1 MFKMKYLLLLLV
13 GTVLVSCG
21 TRVPFTNAVVE
32 EFGLDNI
39 QAIKKVQFITSTTI
53 ILEKTKKSG
62 NQSTDEDGKLVTSTS
77 KDQNRIIIPSG
88 TKCLFDSYGPNGEL
102 IVRFEVGQG
111 KILTFSMRK
120 GSNSGRFYLV
130 ANWDNGTRGGTIEYG
145 NDMYIA
151 TDSSSAAYLQVLRK
165 KLDKTK
171 RKDRV
176 VKGMKV

>member
-1 MFKMKYLLLLLV
+1 MKYLFILLV

-21 TRVPFTNAVVE
+21 TRVAFTPAVVE
-32 EFGLDNI
+32 EFGLDNL

-53 ILEKTKKSG
+53 ILEKTKQSG
-62 NQSTDEDGKLVTSTS
+62 NQTTDEDGKLITSTS

-88 TKCLFDSYGPNGEL
+88 TKCLFDSYGPNGEI

-111 KILTFSMRK
+111 KVLTFALRQ

-151 TDSSSAAYLQVLRK
+151 TDASGSAYLQVLRK